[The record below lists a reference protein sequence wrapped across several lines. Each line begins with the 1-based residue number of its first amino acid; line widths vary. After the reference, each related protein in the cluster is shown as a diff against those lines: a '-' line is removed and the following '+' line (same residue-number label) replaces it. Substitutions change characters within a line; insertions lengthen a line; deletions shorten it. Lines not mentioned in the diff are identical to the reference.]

1 AGTLASN
8 ARLRAGFR
16 NVPNSPER
24 PIAVPPTP
32 DVGTDEPSP
41 GTTEPWVDSMP
52 LTPAYRRLSC
62 ASAEWTQVTM
72 PDSRMNPRISIR
84 APSQFCTKS
93 ILPISLRAEPASPFD
108 QRKRLPPVQLM

>member
-1 AGTLASN
+1 MPVLWTDSNRAGTLASN

-72 PDSRMNPRISIR
+72 PDSRTNPRISIR
-84 APSQFCTKS
+84 TQSQFCSKD
-93 ILPISLRAEPASPFD
+93 ILPISLSLRAE
-108 QRKRLPPVQLM
+108 L